1 MGGHIWRGPQLPR
14 TADDLVKRALA
25 TADRVPGRPALIDAR
40 DGTITTYG
48 ALADGVRRVASS
60 LSALG
65 IGKGDVVATLTPNSS
80 AWVTLALGVMA
91 AGGVVTG
98 INPML
103 KPEEIAR
110 QIKASGASVMAVVS
124 SLLPMV
130 ERAGLDGLVREVV
143 LLDGPLG
150 DRRTLA
156 DLIRDGEADPVI
168 ARPAPEDIV
177 LLPFSS
183 GTAGFPKGVEVP
195 ARSLALSI
203 ETVRMSL
210 DLSDGDVVMALTPF
224 FHIAA
229 VSGILAPALAFGLP
243 VIIVSPLD
251 IDAMLDAIERYR
263 VAFTIVTP
271 PVIRALAEHPAVE
284 RHDLS
289 SLRAVCCTAAP
300 LSAELQIAA
309 ARRVGATILQCYAM
323 TESIGP
329 IVIGP
334 LSDPRPGSGG
344 KVAPGVE
351 IRIVDPTSGDD
362 APANA
367 PGEVWFRSPLA
378 MRGYHNDAGAMAE
391 MTTADGWLRTGDLGR
406 FDADGNLFVIDRLKE
421 LIKVNGAQVAPAEL
435 EAVIAAYPGVVDAA
449 VIGCPSVASGEVPV
463 ACVVASAP
471 IEARALMDWVA
482 ERVAPFKRLHAVEF
496 VDAIPR
502 QPTGKVL
509 RRVLRERAD
518 IGAGVS

>member
-1 MGGHIWRGPQLPR
+1 MGAYVWRGTRLPVVSE
-14 TADDLVKRALA
+14 DLVTRTLA
-25 TADRVPGRPALIDAR
+25 TADRAPDRPALIEAR
-40 DGTITTYG
+40 SGAITSYGT
-48 ALADGVRRVASS
+48 LANGIRGVASS
-60 LSALG
+60 LSASG
-65 IGKGDVVATLTPNSS
+65 IGKGVVVATLTPNSS

-98 INPML
+98 VNPML

-110 QIKASGASVMAVVS
+110 HITASGASMLAVVS

-130 ERAGLDGLVREVV
+130 ERAGLDRLVREVF
-143 LLDGPLG
+143 LLDGPAG
-150 DRRTLA
+150 GRRMLA
-156 DLIRDGEADPVI
+156 DLIRRGEEDSIVA
-168 ARPAPEDIV
+168 AAAPDDMV

-203 ETVRMSL
+203 ETVRMCF
-210 DLSDGDVVMALTPF
+210 DLSDDDVVMAVTPF

-229 VSGILAPALAFGLP
+229 VSGVLAPALAFGLP
-243 VIIVSPLD
+243 VVIASPLD
-251 IDAMLDAIERYR
+251 VEAMLDAIERHR
-263 VAFTIVTP
+263 VTFTIVTP
-271 PVIRALAEHPAVE
+271 PVIRAFAEHPAVE

-289 SLRAVCCTAAP
+289 SLRVVCCTAAP
-300 LSAELQIAA
+300 LSAELQVAA
-309 ARRVGATILQCYAM
+309 ARRVGTTILQCYAM

-334 LSDPRPGSGG
+334 ISDPRPGSGG

-351 IRIVDPTSGDD
+351 IRIVDPASGDD
-362 APANA
+362 AA
-367 PGEVWFRSPLA
+367 PGASGEIWFRSPLA
-378 MRGYHNDAGAMAE
+378 MRGYHNDAGANAE

-406 FDADGNLFVIDRLKE
+406 FDTDGNLFVIDRLKE

-449 VIGCPSVASGEVPV
+449 VVGRPSGSFGEVPV
-463 ACVVASAP
+463 ACVVVSAP
-471 IEARALMDWVA
+471 IEAKELMDWVA

-509 RRVLRERAD
+509 RRLLRERVG
-518 IGAGVS
+518 IGAGA